1 LITAP
6 DFEPGGVEVTQKVD
20 MVGMYKDGSEE
31 EIQDFGAMLDGYYE
45 YDQPDRGDIREAEIL
60 LIDDNEI
67 VVDMGGKRDGLVPP
81 QDIERIDPAV
91 LSQLQVGDVVPVYV
105 MNPRD
110 SDGNLIVSINLGMQG
125 HDWTRAEKLL
135 ESGEIVEVAVTGF
148 NKGGLLVRFGRLE
161 GFVPVS
167 HALDIPQGLTG
178 PERQDAMV
186 AMVGQVL
193 GLKVIEVNQR
203 RRRLVFSQRDAQ
215 REWRSNQKQRLLD
228 ELKVGDIVS
237 GRVTGIR
244 DFGVFV
250 DIGGADG
257 LIHVSELAWHRV
269 PHPSDLVKLGDEIN
283 VYVLELDQ
291 EKQRIA
297 LSRCRTLPDPWATVE
312 EVYRVDDIVVGTVNN
327 VVDFGAFVVLDDG
340 IEGLLHVTEM
350 TDGTLVE
357 PYSYVNRG
365 DKLMMRVVRIE
376 REEKR
381 IGFTQI
387 GLGLAHPAESLDGSL
402 PVDTDSVETLSSE
415 LDDVPLAEELDEAP
429 SAELDDAAEPELE
442 NDAVDTEA
450 VQSGAVEAPPE
461 ELPEDGE

>member
-1 LITAP
+1 
-6 DFEPGGVEVTQKVD
+6 
-20 MVGMYKDGSEE
+20 MYKDGSEE
-31 EIQDFGAMLDGYYE
+31 EVQDFGAMLDGFYE

-60 LIDDNEI
+60 LIDTNEI

-135 ESGEIVEVAVTGF
+135 ESGEIVEVEVTGF

-178 PERQDAMV
+178 QERQETMT

-203 RRRLVFSQRDAQ
+203 RRRLVLSQRDAQ

-228 ELKVGDIVS
+228 ELKVGDVVR

-269 PHPSDLVKLGDEIN
+269 PHPSDLVKLGDEID

-297 LSRCRTLPDPWATVE
+297 LSRCRTLPDPWDTVE
-312 EVYRVDDIVVGTVNN
+312 EVYKVDDIVVGTVNN

-365 DKLMMRVVRIE
+365 DRLTMKVVRIE

-387 GLGLAHPAESLDGSL
+387 GLGLTHPTDPIGSAAPVEDAE
-402 PVDTDSVETLSSE
+402 VDMPSAEFAGDAPEVEAVEAPSSE
-415 LDDVPLAEELDEAP
+415 LDDT
-429 SAELDDAAEPELE
+429 AELELE
-442 NDAVDTEA
+442 GGTVDTEA
-450 VQSGAVEAPPE
+450 VQTEAVEAPPE
-461 ELPEDGE
+461 ELPEDEVE